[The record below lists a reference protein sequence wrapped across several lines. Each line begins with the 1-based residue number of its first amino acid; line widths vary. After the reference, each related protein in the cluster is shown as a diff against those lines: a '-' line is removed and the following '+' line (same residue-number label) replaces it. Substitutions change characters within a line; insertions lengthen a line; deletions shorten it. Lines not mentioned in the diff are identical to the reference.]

1 MKRATWFLM
10 LSLAL
15 IAAGAAG
22 GCGSSSEKKDDA
34 ANKPAEA
41 TPTPEL
47 PADVK
52 DVAAVAKADPA
63 TDPAAGNTGDAGTG
77 TTNVSE
83 DNSATGT
90 VNATGELVSP
100 VTSEVAVRTPGRVG
114 KVFVDEGDRVRRGQP
129 LLTLETQYLALDLKR
144 ADAEVARA
152 KAMAG
157 DAERDYK
164 RKEDLVA
171 KGSVARAAYDRSQ
184 SNYQAAQAGVASA
197 EADRDLARQKLAD
210 AVLHSPISGVVAE
223 RKTAAG
229 ERLGDNTVAFVLVQ
243 TSPLKLRFQ
252 LPERYLARVR
262 RGQAVRANVDPYPG
276 ETFTGRVSV
285 IGGVVDPQTRT
296 VAVETEFPNADG
308 RLSPGLFARVEI
320 DLGPSVEG

>member
-1 MKRATWFLM
+1 MKRATWFLL
-10 LSLAL
+10 LSLTL
-15 IAAGAAG
+15 IVAG
-22 GCGSSSEKKDDA
+22 GCGSSSEKDA
-34 ANKPAEA
+34 AKPEA

-47 PADVK
+47 PSDVQ
-52 DVAAVAKADPA
+52 DVAAVATPA
-63 TDPAAGNTGDAGTG
+63 PGTTPAAESNGAGANVG
-77 TTNVSE
+77 VNVSE
-83 DNSATGT
+83 DNADSNT

-114 KVFVDEGDRVRRGQP
+114 RVFVDEGDRVRRGQP
-129 LLTLETQYLALDLKR
+129 LLSLETEYLALDLKR

-152 KAMAG
+152 KASAAE
-157 DAERDYK
+157 AERDFK

-184 SNYQAAQAGVASA
+184 SNYQAAQAGVEAA
-197 EADRDLARQKLAD
+197 EASRDLARQKLAD
-210 AVLHSPISGVVAE
+210 AVLHSPINGVVAE

-229 ERLGDNTVAFVLVQ
+229 ERMGDSSVAFVLVQ

-262 RGQAVRANVDPYPG
+262 KGQAVRATVDPYPG

-285 IGGVVDPQTRT
+285 IGGVIDPQTRT
-296 VAVETEFPNADG
+296 VAVETEFPNSDG

>member
-1 MKRATWFLM
+1 MKRATWFLL
-10 LSLAL
+10 LSLTL
-15 IAAGAAG
+15 IVAGGVG
-22 GCGSSSEKKDDA
+22 GCGSPSEKDA
-34 ANKPAEA
+34 AKPEA

-47 PADVK
+47 PADVQ
-52 DVAAVAKADPA
+52 DVAAVATPA
-63 TDPAAGNTGDAGTG
+63 PGTTPASESTGTG
-77 TTNVSE
+77 ANVSE
-83 DNSATGT
+83 DNADSNT

-100 VTSEVAVRTPGRVG
+100 VTSEVAVRSPGRVG
-114 KVFVDEGDRVRRGQP
+114 RVFVDEGDRVRRGQP
-129 LLTLETQYLALDLKR
+129 LLTLETEYLALDLKR

-152 KAMAG
+152 KASAA
-157 DAERDYK
+157 DAERDFK

-184 SNYQAAQAGVASA
+184 SNYQAAQAGVEAA
-197 EADRDLARQKLAD
+197 EASRDLARQKLAD
-210 AVLHSPISGVVAE
+210 AVLHSPINGVVAE

-229 ERLGDNTVAFVLVQ
+229 ERLGDSSVAFVLVQ

-262 RGQAVRANVDPYPG
+262 KGQAVRATVDPYPG

-296 VAVETEFPNADG
+296 VAVETEFPNSDG

>member
-1 MKRATWFLM
+1 MKRATLFLLFS
-10 LSLAL
+10 LSL
-15 IAAGAAG
+15 IVAG
-22 GCGSSSEKKDDA
+22 GCGRPSEKDA
-34 ANKPAEA
+34 DKAEA

-47 PADVK
+47 PSDVK
-52 DVAAVAKADPA
+52 DVAAVATPA
-63 TDPAAGNTGDAGTG
+63 PTASGNSETNAGDTGSV
-77 TTNVSE
+77 NVSE
-83 DNSATGT
+83 NASETGT
-90 VNATGELVSP
+90 VNATGELVAP

-129 LLTLETQYLALDLKR
+129 LLSLETEYLALDLKR

-152 KAMAG
+152 KASAA

-184 SNYQAAQAGVASA
+184 SNYQAAQAGVESA
-197 EADRDLARQKLAD
+197 EAGRDLARQKLAD
-210 AVLHSPISGVVAE
+210 AVLRSPINGVVAE

-229 ERLGDNTVAFVLVQ
+229 ERLGDATVAFVLVQ

-252 LPERYLARVR
+252 LPERYLAKVR

-276 ETFTGRVSV
+276 ETFTGRVTV
-285 IGGVVDPQTRT
+285 VGGVVDPQTRT
-296 VAVETEFPNADG
+296 VAVETEFPNSDG

-320 DLGPSVEG
+320 DLGSSVEG

>member
-1 MKRATWFLM
+1 MKRATWFLLFS
-10 LSLAL
+10 LSLIL
-15 IAAGAAG
+15 AGAVG
-22 GCGSSSEKKDDA
+22 GCGSSEKNA
-34 ANKPAEA
+34 AKPEA

-47 PADVK
+47 PSDVK
-52 DVAAVAKADPA
+52 DVAAVATPA
-63 TDPAAGNTGDAGTG
+63 PTASTG
-77 TTNVSE
+77 TPAQGEAAAPNVSE
-83 DNSATGT
+83 DNADGNT
-90 VNATGELVSP
+90 VNATGELISP

-114 KVFVDEGDRVRRGQP
+114 KVFVDEGDRVRRGQA
-129 LLTLETQYLALDLKR
+129 LLTLETEYLALDLKR

-152 KAMAG
+152 KASAA
-157 DAERDYK
+157 DAERDFK

-184 SNYQAAQAGVASA
+184 SNYQAAQAGVESA
-197 EADRDLARQKLAD
+197 EAARDLARQKLAD
-210 AVLHSPISGVVAE
+210 AVLHSPINGVVAE
-223 RKTAAG
+223 KKTAAG
-229 ERLGDNTVAFVLVQ
+229 ERLGDSSVAFVLVQ

-262 RGQAVRANVDPYPG
+262 KGQAVRANVDPYPG

-296 VAVETEFPNADG
+296 VAVETEFPNSDG
-308 RLSPGLFARVEI
+308 RLTPGLFARVEI

>member
-22 GCGSSSEKKDDA
+22 GCGSSEKKDDT
-34 ANKPAEA
+34 ANKPSEA

-52 DVAAVAKADPA
+52 DVADVAKADPA
-63 TDPAAGNTGDAGTG
+63 TDPAAASASGDTSTGAP
-77 TTNVSE
+77 NVNE

-114 KVFVDEGDRVRRGQP
+114 KVFVDEGDQARRGQP
-129 LLTLETQYLALDLKR
+129 LLSLETQYLALDLKR

-152 KAMAG
+152 KAAAA
-157 DAERDYK
+157 DAERDFK

>member
-10 LSLAL
+10 LSLSL
-15 IAAGAAG
+15 IIAGAAG
-22 GCGSSSEKKDDA
+22 GCGSSEKDTG
-34 ANKPAEA
+34 NKAEA

-52 DVAAVAKADPA
+52 DVAAVAQTDPASTPTA
-63 TDPAAGNTGDAGTG
+63 TDPAGTANVGNVGEDA
-77 TTNVSE
+77 
-83 DNSATGT
+83 SASGT
-90 VNATGELVSP
+90 VNATGELVAP

-114 KVFVDEGDRVRRGQP
+114 KVFVDEGDRVRRGQA
-129 LLTLETQYLALDLKR
+129 LLTLETQYLTLDLKR
-144 ADAEVARA
+144 ADAEVSRA
-152 KAMAG
+152 KAMAA
-157 DAERDYK
+157 DAERDFK

-184 SNYQAAQAGVASA
+184 SNYQAAQAGVESA
-197 EADRDLARQKLAD
+197 EAARDLARQKLAD
-210 AVLHSPISGVVAE
+210 AVLQSPITGVVAE

>member
-1 MKRATWFLM
+1 MKRAIWFLM
-10 LSLAL
+10 FSLVL
-15 IAAGAAG
+15 IAVG
-22 GCGSSSEKKDDA
+22 GCGSSSEKKKA
-34 ANKPAEA
+34 ADTAET

-47 PADVK
+47 PADVQGVAS
-52 DVAAVAKADPA
+52 VAATPA
-63 TDPAAGNTGDAGTG
+63 TTVAGGPAEVDVTEDA
-77 TTNVSE
+77 
-83 DNSATGT
+83 SASGT

-129 LLTLETQYLALDLKR
+129 LLALETEYLALDLKR
-144 ADAEVARA
+144 AEAEVARA
-152 KAMAG
+152 KAMAA

-171 KGSVARAAYDRSQ
+171 KGSVAHAAFDRSQ
-184 SNYQAAQAGVASA
+184 SNYQAAQAGVESA
-197 EADRDLARQKLAD
+197 EATRDLARQKLAD
-210 AVLHSPISGVVAE
+210 AVLQSPITGVVAE
-223 RKTAAG
+223 RRTAAG

-262 RGQAVRANVDPYPG
+262 RGQTVRATVDPYPG
-276 ETFTGRVSV
+276 KTFTGRVSV

-320 DLGPSVEG
+320 DLGPAVEG

>member
-1 MKRATWFLM
+1 MKRATLFLL
-10 LSLAL
+10 LSLTL
-15 IAAGAAG
+15 IIAAAAG
-22 GCGSSSEKKDDA
+22 GCGPDKDA
-34 ANKPAEA
+34 SANKPEA
-41 TPTPEL
+41 TPTPDL

-52 DVAAVAKADPA
+52 DVAAVATPA
-63 TDPAAGNTGDAGTG
+63 PSDTPAPGQTGTG
-77 TTNVSE
+77 ANVSE
-83 DNSATGT
+83 GNSDNNT

-152 KAMAG
+152 RAMAA
-157 DAERDYK
+157 DAERDFK

-197 EADRDLARQKLAD
+197 EAERDLARQKLAD
-210 AVLHSPISGVVAE
+210 AVLHSPINGVVAE
-223 RKTAAG
+223 RKAAAG
-229 ERLGDNTVAFVLVQ
+229 ERMGDATVAFVLVQ

-262 RGQAVRANVDPYPG
+262 RGQAVRATVDPYPG

-296 VAVETEFPNADG
+296 VAVETEFPNSDG

>member
-1 MKRATWFLM
+1 MKRATWFLLFS
-10 LSLAL
+10 LSLIL
-15 IAAGAAG
+15 AGAVA
-22 GCGSSSEKKDDA
+22 GCGSSEKNA
-34 ANKPAEA
+34 AKPEA

-47 PADVK
+47 PSDVK
-52 DVAAVAKADPA
+52 DVAAVATPA
-63 TDPAAGNTGDAGTG
+63 PVGTPTQGEAAP
-77 TTNVSE
+77 NVSE
-83 DNSATGT
+83 DNADGNT

-129 LLTLETQYLALDLKR
+129 LLTLETEYLALDLKR

-152 KAMAG
+152 KASAA
-157 DAERDYK
+157 DAERDFK

-184 SNYQAAQAGVASA
+184 SNYQAAQAGVEAAQAS
-197 EADRDLARQKLAD
+197 RDLARQKLAD
-210 AVLHSPISGVVAE
+210 AVLHSPINGVVAE
-223 RKTAAG
+223 KKTAAG
-229 ERLGDNTVAFVLVQ
+229 ERLGDSSVAFVLVQ

-262 RGQAVRANVDPYPG
+262 KGQAVRVTVDPFPG

-296 VAVETEFPNADG
+296 VAVETEFPNSDG

>member
-1 MKRATWFLM
+1 MKRATWFLL
-10 LSLAL
+10 LSLTL
-15 IAAGAAG
+15 IVAA
-22 GCGSSSEKKDDA
+22 GCGSPAEKD
-34 ANKPAEA
+34 ANKPEA

-47 PADVK
+47 PADVQ
-52 DVAAVAKADPA
+52 DVAAVATPA
-63 TDPAAGNTGDAGTG
+63 PGTTPAAETNGTG
-77 TTNVSE
+77 ANAGANVSE
-83 DNSATGT
+83 DNSDGNT

-144 ADAEVARA
+144 ADADVARA
-152 KAMAG
+152 KAMAA
-157 DAERDYK
+157 DAERDFK

-229 ERLGDNTVAFVLVQ
+229 ERLGDATVAFVLVQ

-262 RGQAVRANVDPYPG
+262 RGQAVRATVDPYPG

-296 VAVETEFPNADG
+296 VAVETEFPNSDG

>member
-1 MKRATWFLM
+1 MKRATWFLL
-10 LSLAL
+10 LSLTV
-15 IAAGAAG
+15 IIAG
-22 GCGSSSEKKDDA
+22 GCNRPSEKDA
-34 ANKPAEA
+34 AKAEA
-41 TPTPEL
+41 TPTPDL
-47 PADVK
+47 PSDVQ
-52 DVAAVAKADPA
+52 DVAAVATPA
-63 TDPAAGNTGDAGTG
+63 PG
-77 TTNVSE
+77 TTPAPEANGAGANAGANVSE
-83 DNSATGT
+83 SNSDSNT

-129 LLTLETQYLALDLKR
+129 LLSLETQYLALDLKR
-144 ADAEVARA
+144 ADAEVAQA
-152 KAMAG
+152 KASAA
-157 DAERDYK
+157 DAERDFK

-184 SNYQAAQAGVASA
+184 SNYQAAQAGVAAA
-197 EADRDLARQKLAD
+197 EASRDLARQKLAD
-210 AVLHSPISGVVAE
+210 AVLHSPINGVVAE

-229 ERLGDNTVAFVLVQ
+229 ERLGDSSVAFVLVQ

-262 RGQAVRANVDPYPG
+262 RGQAVRASVDPYPG

-296 VAVETEFPNADG
+296 VAVETEFPNSDG

>member
-22 GCGSSSEKKDDA
+22 GCGSPKKDA
-34 ANKPAEA
+34 ADTQNAEA

-52 DVAAVAKADPA
+52 DVAAVAKPEGSGA
-63 TDPAAGNTGDAGTG
+63 TGEAPSAAGTSAPSVAEDASS
-77 TTNVSE
+77 TN
-83 DNSATGT
+83 T

-144 ADAEVARA
+144 ADAEVSRA
-152 KAMAG
+152 KAMAA
-157 DAERDYK
+157 DAERDFK

-171 KGSVARAAYDRSQ
+171 KGSVARAAFDRSQ
-184 SNYQAAQAGVASA
+184 SNYQAAQAGVESA
-197 EADRDLARQKLAD
+197 EAARDLARQKLAD
-210 AVLHSPISGVVAE
+210 AVLQSPISGVVAE

-296 VAVETEFPNADG
+296 VAVETEFPNSDG
-308 RLSPGLFARVEI
+308 RLTPGLFARVEL

>member
-1 MKRATWFLM
+1 MKRATLFLL
-10 LSLAL
+10 LSLSL
-15 IAAGAAG
+15 IIAG
-22 GCGSSSEKKDDA
+22 GCGADKDAA
-34 ANKPAEA
+34 ANKAEA

-52 DVAAVAKADPA
+52 DVAAVATPA
-63 TDPAAGNTGDAGTG
+63 PTTGGNSETNAGDTGSV
-77 TTNVSE
+77 NVSE
-83 DNSATGT
+83 NTSETST
-90 VNATGELVSP
+90 VNATGELVAP

-129 LLTLETQYLALDLKR
+129 LLSLETEYLALDLKR

-152 KAMAG
+152 KASAA

-171 KGSVARAAYDRSQ
+171 KGSVARAAFDRSQ
-184 SNYQAAQAGVASA
+184 SNYQAAQAGVESA
-197 EADRDLARQKLAD
+197 EAGRDLARQKLAD
-210 AVLHSPISGVVAE
+210 AVLRSPITGVVAE

-229 ERLGDNTVAFVLVQ
+229 ERLGDATVAFVLVQ

-276 ETFTGRVSV
+276 ETFTGRVTV
-285 IGGVVDPQTRT
+285 VGGVVDPQTRT
-296 VAVETEFPNADG
+296 VAVETEFPNSDG

-320 DLGPSVEG
+320 DLGSSVEG

>member
-15 IAAGAAG
+15 IAAG
-22 GCGSSSEKKDDA
+22 GCGSSEKKDA

-63 TDPAAGNTGDAGTG
+63 TDPAAPASGATSTVPGAA
-77 TTNVSE
+77 NVNE

-152 KAMAG
+152 RAMAA

-171 KGSVARAAYDRSQ
+171 KGSVARAAFDRSQ

-197 EADRDLARQKLAD
+197 EAERDLARQKLAD

-262 RGQAVRANVDPYPG
+262 RGQAVRAAVDPYPG

>member
-1 MKRATWFLM
+1 MKRATWFLL
-10 LSLAL
+10 LSLPV
-15 IAAGAAG
+15 IIAG
-22 GCGSSSEKKDDA
+22 GCGPDKDAA
-34 ANKPAEA
+34 ANKPAA
-41 TPTPEL
+41 TATPEL
-47 PADVK
+47 PADVQ
-52 DVAAVAKADPA
+52 DVAAVATPEPTAP
-63 TDPAAGNTGDAGTG
+63 AGNGNAGTV
-77 TTNVSE
+77 NVSE
-83 DNSATGT
+83 GTSDTNT

-129 LLTLETQYLALDLKR
+129 LLSLETEYLALDLKR
-144 ADAEVARA
+144 ADADVARA
-152 KAMAG
+152 RAMAA
-157 DAERDYK
+157 DAERDFK

-197 EADRDLARQKLAD
+197 EATRDLARQKLAD
-210 AVLHSPISGVVAE
+210 AVLHSPINGVVAE

-229 ERLGDNTVAFVLVQ
+229 ERLGDSSVAFVLVQ

-252 LPERYLARVR
+252 LPERYLSRVR
-262 RGQAVRANVDPYPG
+262 RGQSVRAIVDPYPG

-296 VAVETEFPNADG
+296 VAVETEFPNSDG